1 MCEAYKLSGRDALLR
16 NRTNWKHR
24 ICPIGTVNQSIT
36 IKAVRLPGSRHVM
49 ECRGQYQERIPIM
62 RMLFPIPNVFVNP
75 SFRLLSCI
83 SWQRI
88 VIVFGF
94 FLIHIPNDFY
104 LSIIVIILSF
114 QSTIYDN
121 CYKPVSKRFKLRQS
135 RSSSVI
141 VILMLICLKF
151 GTFCCYFD
159 FFSSV
164 NVKNY

>member
-121 CYKPVSKRFKLRQS
+121 CFKPVSKRFKLRQS

-141 VILMLICLKF
+141 VILMLICLKLILVHF
-151 GTFCCYFD
+151 VVILIFLAPLM
-159 FFSSV
+159 
-164 NVKNY
+164 